1 MENCVFCDWLKNN
14 APKIIENDL
23 AIAYYDQFPVSIG
36 HALVITKRHVATF
49 FDTTEEERIAIF
61 DLVDKIKQINDKNN
75 NPDGYNIGINC
86 GKYAGQSVM
95 HIHVHVIPRYKG
107 DVENPRGGIRGVIPN
122 KKDYKED

>member
-14 APKIIENDL
+14 AQKIIENDL